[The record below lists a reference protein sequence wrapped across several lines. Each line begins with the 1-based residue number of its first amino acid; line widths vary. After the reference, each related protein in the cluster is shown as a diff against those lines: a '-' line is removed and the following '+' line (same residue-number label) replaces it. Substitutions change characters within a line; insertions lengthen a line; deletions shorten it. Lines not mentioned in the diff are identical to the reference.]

1 MQITTQW
8 KLALGMALL
17 LGTAAAQQ
25 APSPTPVENNAEGK
39 ASAVKDEV
47 KSAVKTEEKA
57 SASAEAPG
65 AGFTSRKEKVSY
77 ALGVDLASRLQS
89 QSFDVDPELVVKA
102 LQEALAGNKLRM
114 TGEEIA
120 AVLRGFEEDQ
130 KHDYQHAVS
139 MVSEKNKKAAEA
151 FVAEN
156 VKKEGIVT
164 LPSGLQYKI
173 LKKGDGKTPT
183 LNDKVVCQYRGTLLD
198 GKEFD
203 SSYKRNQPA
212 TLPVK
217 GIIKGWSEAL
227 QLMPVGSKWQ
237 LFIPPQLGYGEKL
250 VGGIGPNAMLVF
262 EVELLSI
269 EEAVAATP
277 QPAPV
282 LEKKDSA
289 VADPKKM

>member
-1 MQITTQW
+1 MQIT
-8 KLALGMALL
+8 
-17 LGTAAAQQ
+17 
-25 APSPTPVENNAEGK
+25 VENNAEGK